1 MDRAANSSSDDD
13 DSSSE
18 NRHVD
23 DPVREAAAS
32 DHPSSSSSGEARDDD
47 TVIITIRTLND
58 GNGADI
64 DEIYEYI
71 QDNYPVAQCDRHLLE
86 VELNERVHHNELE
99 MVDGI
104 RFKIVHVTS
113 ENTHET
119 TETESEEPVAVPA
132 DPPNTS
138 SDLPSSSSSGE
149 RERKRFDGKV
159 LKAIRTLN
167 HGNGA
172 DIDEICDYLLGSYN
186 LGPELRKLVE
196 EYLGLGVSDNQLE
209 MIENRYK
216 IVHVTSENT
225 RETRETESKS
235 VSDSDD
241 QKVPATSSSDY
252 ALPYGDMPEA
262 MVTEAISTMDYGI
275 GVNIDE
281 IYEYIENR
289 YKIPTDYMKILE
301 DELNKRVS
309 ENEIEKGEYGYK
321 ILDVTSDNMDE
332 AQSQAVAV
340 ADQNDP
346 AKSSSSSDAT
356 TSSGNTPYYDPVI
369 DAISTIN
376 DGNGVDIEGIYQFIQ
391 ERFKRNVV
399 RPNHRQLLE
408 EGLQK
413 RVSQCIL
420 EKVETHYKILDIT
433 PEKLDEINEAAAK
446 AVAVS
451 DQKDLEAK
459 EAYEAADRAKKVL
472 EENELVLQAAK
483 EALDRFLE
491 NVAVG
496 WVALY
501 ERITFKE
508 ISSACGILK
517 TQRFYKRKFSVPLTF
532 DSKHEISLAL
542 HQCCCITFS
551 SEVFDISIST
561 RFCRMRSLSESDYNS
576 FYCSRC
582 SQRSEEKK
590 LRKLTLRFPAKSSRI
605 QRE

>member
-1 MDRAANSSSDDD
+1 MRERFKRN
-13 DSSSE
+13 
-18 NRHVD
+18 V
-23 DPVREAAAS
+23 VRPN
-32 DHPSSSSSGEARDDD
+32 HR
-47 TVIITIRTLND
+47 
-58 GNGADI
+58 
-64 DEIYEYI
+64 
-71 QDNYPVAQCDRHLLE
+71 QLLE
-86 VELNERVHHNELE
+86 E
-99 MVDGI
+99 
-104 RFKIVHVTS
+104 
-113 ENTHET
+113 
-119 TETESEEPVAVPA
+119 
-132 DPPNTS
+132 
-138 SDLPSSSSSGE
+138 
-149 RERKRFDGKV
+149 
-159 LKAIRTLN
+159 
-167 HGNGA
+167 
-172 DIDEICDYLLGSYN
+172 
-186 LGPELRKLVE
+186 
-196 EYLGLGVSDNQLE
+196 GLQ
-209 MIENRYK
+209 
-216 IVHVTSENT
+216 
-225 RETRETESKS
+225 
-235 VSDSDD
+235 
-241 QKVPATSSSDY
+241 
-252 ALPYGDMPEA
+252 
-262 MVTEAISTMDYGI
+262 
-275 GVNIDE
+275 
-281 IYEYIENR
+281 
-289 YKIPTDYMKILE
+289 
-301 DELNKRVS
+301 KRVS
-309 ENEIEKGEYGYK
+309 QCILEKVETHYK
-321 ILDVTSDNMDE
+321 ILDITPEKLDE
-332 AQSQAVAV
+332 INEAAAKAVAV
-340 ADQNDP
+340 SDQKDLEAKEAYEAADR
-346 AKSSSSSDAT
+346 AKKVLEENELVLQAAKEALDRSFEVKRFWLYINKVSENVAVGWVALYERITFKEISSACGILMTQRFYKRKFSVPLTFDSKHEISLALHQCCCITFSSEVSIFRLAPGCLVIELLSFGFGSAMWTGSLILSEGIDK
-356 TSSGNTPYYDPVI
+356 NTPYYDPVI

-451 DQKDLEAK
+451 DQKDLEVK

-582 SQRSEEKK
+582 SQRSEEKM
-590 LRKLTLRFPAKSSRI
+590 LRKLTLRFPAKSSRCLVI
-605 QRE
+605 ELLSFGFGSATWTGSSILTEGIDKCFLV